1 MLTNRVRS
9 EFEKVSSEITLVS
22 FLIFWDLHPDTI
34 QFYIVSLTVVGCL
47 VPYNDPD
54 LLNGTGSQD
63 ANASPFVIAVKNA
76 SISVVP
82 STVLVGKFS

>member
-1 MLTNRVRS
+1 M
-9 EFEKVSSEITLVS
+9 
-22 FLIFWDLHPDTI
+22 
-34 QFYIVSLTVVGCL
+34 VSLTIVGCL

-76 SISVVP
+76 GISVVP
-82 STVLVGKFS
+82 SIMTVSYTHLTLPTIYSV